1 MQVRSTDTRSRDP
14 DDSVSRVQDLW
25 HGFMVDAD
33 PQRPPVIHGE
43 HGSDAFVFGFYRFL
57 RRRANIDY
65 APTPQSSTHVLAI
78 SGQHIA
84 LSAAMTFVVQ
94 RLSAVPMLFRKAGL
108 GGARVALHLRL
119 GWGPPLAIHTGV
131 VTTFVLV
138 ASSLDTRSHPYTV
151 RTDNTPKVRF
161 SATVEG
167 RWLARA
173 VDLTLDLARR
183 RALRP

>member
-1 MQVRSTDTRSRDP
+1 MQIRSANTRSRDP
-14 DDSVSRVQDLW
+14 DDSVLRVQDLR
-25 HGFMVDAD
+25 HRFMVDAD

-43 HGSDAFVFGFYRFL
+43 HGSDPFVFGFYRFL

-78 SGQHIA
+78 SGQHVA

-138 ASSLDTRSHPYTV
+138 ASSLDTRFHPTLYELT
-151 RTDNTPKVRF
+151 TPRR
-161 SATVEG
+161 SASRLRSRVAGLLVLWTSLWILLV
-167 RWLARA
+167 A
-173 VDLTLDLARR
+173 VL
-183 RALRP
+183 

>member
-1 MQVRSTDTRSRDP
+1 
-14 DDSVSRVQDLW
+14 
-25 HGFMVDAD
+25 
-33 PQRPPVIHGE
+33 
-43 HGSDAFVFGFYRFL
+43 
-57 RRRANIDY
+57 
-65 APTPQSSTHVLAI
+65 VLAI
-78 SGQHIA
+78 SGQHVA

-108 GGARVALHLRL
+108 RGARVALHLRL

-138 ASSLDTRSHPYTV
+138 ASSLDTGSHPYTV